1 MEWSDLVHLA
11 LFNMTAYKP
20 QKYYDVDINILP
32 YLDNH
37 WTSMYL
43 PPKVCFI
50 FHSKYC
56 IPQVYSVIDILT
68 ILIIIELSNHFT
80 IFNFK

>member
-1 MEWSDLVHLA
+1 MCSVCNVGTEFVRRIEMEWSDLVHLA

-43 PPKVCFI
+43 PPKVC
-50 FHSKYC
+50 
-56 IPQVYSVIDILT
+56 L
-68 ILIIIELSNHFT
+68 ILIQYLVTSNYYNT
-80 IFNFK
+80 VKRV

>member
-1 MEWSDLVHLA
+1 MCNLGTEFVRRIEMEWSDLVHLA

-37 WTSMYL
+37 WNSLYL
-43 PPKVCFI
+43 PPKVCIFEIFI
-50 FHSKYC
+50 IYVQF
-56 IPQVYSVIDILT
+56 
-68 ILIIIELSNHFT
+68 LIAA
-80 IFNFK
+80 K